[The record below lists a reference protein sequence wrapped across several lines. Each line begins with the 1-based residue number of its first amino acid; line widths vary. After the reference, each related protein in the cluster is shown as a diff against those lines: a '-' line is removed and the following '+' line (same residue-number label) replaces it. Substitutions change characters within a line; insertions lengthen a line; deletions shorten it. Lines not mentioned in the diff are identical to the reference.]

1 MDSFF
6 HGRGRHTPYH
16 PDGYGVGRAP
26 VLELLV
32 PMCCHKC
39 EEKVYEE
46 MMELRGV
53 QGVMVDQQAQ
63 RVIVHGFVDPIKALK
78 KAKKVKRDSQ
88 LWSGEQYGRD
98 FFSSPKYRR
107 SAYRAPSLYR
117 SSSLEYRPSQYRHE
131 YREPSVYRSSYNR
144 YTPSY
149 GRSYEPSYGRSYEPS
164 YGRSYE
170 PSYGSSYGPSYGH
183 QPWPAYDDMY
193 SSGYSPVVTNPYYV
207 KHIESEYY

>member
-1 MDSFF
+1 MDNFLY
-6 HGRGRHTPYH
+6 GRARHTPYY
-16 PDGYGVGRAP
+16 PGGYGLGRAP

-32 PMCCHKC
+32 PMCCPKC

-63 RVIVHGFVDPIKALK
+63 RVIVHGFVDPMKALK

-88 LWSGEQYGRD
+88 IWSGEQYGRD

-117 SSSLEYRPSQYRHE
+117 SSSLEYQPSLYRAPSYE
-131 YREPSVYRSSYNR
+131 YRQPSVYRSSYNR

-149 GRSYEPSYGRSYEPS
+149 GP
-164 YGRSYE
+164 
-170 PSYGSSYGPSYGH
+170 SYGPSYVH
-183 QPWPAYDDMY
+183 QPWPVYDDMY
-193 SSGYSPVVTNPYYV
+193 SHVVTNPYYV